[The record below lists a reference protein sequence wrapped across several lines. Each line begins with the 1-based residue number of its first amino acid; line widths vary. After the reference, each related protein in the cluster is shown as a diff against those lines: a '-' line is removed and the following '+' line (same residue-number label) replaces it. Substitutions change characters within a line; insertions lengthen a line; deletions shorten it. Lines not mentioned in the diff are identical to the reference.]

1 MQPSVESRAAIRGN
15 PQTEL
20 VISPRPDSRRSLSP
34 APPPS
39 LARSGVLHRQGRVA
53 SRAPLSPRPT
63 GPACAS
69 AKRSSHRLTAQT
81 AQSGYLQ
88 QSRSTRSDSPTLV
101 LWNATSHLA
110 GSGETAGMSPSRS
123 RGGRCS
129 FPLTGVT
136 GSCPPPP
143 LLLVRPGSVV
153 AASRPS
159 LPTPAFSWQAS
170 PGARSLRHERTRQ
183 RERGRTIAFAQERAS
198 LRKTAGACFATKAQ
212 VTSAASA
219 ARSAPLVARG
229 STSAP

>member
-1 MQPSVESRAAIRGN
+1 MLLSIVGPDTHAAKCGKPRSHPRKPANGIGNSPTARQPPITLARAPTVTRQIRRPAQAGPCSVTSPTEPKAHRPGLRKRETEQPSADG
-15 PQTEL
+15 
-20 VISPRPDSRRSLSP
+20 
-34 APPPS
+34 
-39 LARSGVLHRQGRVA
+39 
-53 SRAPLSPRPT
+53 
-63 GPACAS
+63 
-69 AKRSSHRLTAQT
+69 QT

-183 RERGRTIAFAQERAS
+183 RERGRTIAFAHKRAS
-198 LRKTAGACFATKAQ
+198 
-212 VTSAASA
+212 ASA
-219 ARSAPLVARG
+219 APDDRFRAPGDPRLASAWAASR
-229 STSAP
+229 